1 MKGVDSIKDLL
12 VLMNQ
17 QQQVK
22 TKQQKISVK

>member
-1 MKGVDSIKDLL
+1 MRGVDSMKDLL

-22 TKQQKISVK
+22 IKQQRILGK